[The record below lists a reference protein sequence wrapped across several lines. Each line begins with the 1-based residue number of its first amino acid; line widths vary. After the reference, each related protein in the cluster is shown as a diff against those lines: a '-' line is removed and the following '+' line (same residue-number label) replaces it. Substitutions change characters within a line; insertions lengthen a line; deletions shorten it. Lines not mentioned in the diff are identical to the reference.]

1 MKKSILLFILLICVL
16 SNAFAFSLGYGV
28 STSGCAGD
36 IQSASF
42 NVKGVCDLTKSK
54 QFLLTCDAGF
64 GNDSSLKFGLNNI
77 DFKMSFYPFVFSKHV
92 FSFMFINSMAYAPG
106 VGVGVM
112 LDRSFNHYYTINLD
126 LIHLY
131 DTQYVYDF
139 LSPMIYFDKEFKYA
153 GWGIELFSMSVLFG
167 GRK

>member
-1 MKKSILLFILLICVL
+1 MKKFILFLIIFICIL
-16 SNAFAFSLGYGV
+16 SSVNAFSLGYGV
-28 STSGCAGD
+28 STSGTAGKL
-36 IQSASF
+36 QSASF
-42 NVKGVCDLTKSK
+42 NIKGVCDFTKSK
-54 QFLLTCDAGF
+54 QLLLTCDAGF
-64 GNDSSLKFGLNNI
+64 GNNSSLKFGLNNI
-77 DFKMSFYPFVFSKHV
+77 DFKLSFYPVVFSKHI

-139 LSPMIYFDKEFKYA
+139 LSPMIYFDKEFKYS

-167 GRK
+167 GR